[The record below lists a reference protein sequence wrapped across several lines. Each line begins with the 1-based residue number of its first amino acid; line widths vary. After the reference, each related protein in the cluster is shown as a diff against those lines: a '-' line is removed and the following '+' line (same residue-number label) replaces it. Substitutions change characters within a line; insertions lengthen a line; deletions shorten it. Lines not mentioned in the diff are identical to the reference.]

1 MIFVQIVFLLLKK
14 YNIPMPHNKVSEY
27 FFIFVSI
34 KNIPTIM
41 IVSVLVIISI
51 SVSVFFCIK

>member
-1 MIFVQIVFLLLKK
+1 
-14 YNIPMPHNKVSEY
+14 MPHNKVSEY
-27 FFIFVSI
+27 FFIFVVI

>member
-1 MIFVQIVFLLLKK
+1 ML
-14 YNIPMPHNKVSEY
+14 HNKVSGY

>member
-1 MIFVQIVFLLLKK
+1 
-14 YNIPMPHNKVSEY
+14 MPHDKVSEY
-27 FFIFVSI
+27 FFYLCSD

>member
-1 MIFVQIVFLLLKK
+1 ML
-14 YNIPMPHNKVSEY
+14 HNKVSEY

-41 IVSVLVIISI
+41 IVSVLVIICI

>member
-1 MIFVQIVFLLLKK
+1 
-14 YNIPMPHNKVSEY
+14 MPHDKVSEY
-27 FFIFVSI
+27 FFIFVTI

>member
-1 MIFVQIVFLLLKK
+1 
-14 YNIPMPHNKVSEY
+14 MPHNKVSEY
-27 FFIFVSI
+27 FFIFVAI
-34 KNIPTIM
+34 KKIPTIM

>member
-1 MIFVQIVFLLLKK
+1 
-14 YNIPMPHNKVSEY
+14 MPHNKVSEY

-34 KNIPTIM
+34 KYIPTIM

>member
-1 MIFVQIVFLLLKK
+1 
-14 YNIPMPHNKVSEY
+14 MPHNKVSEF

>member
-1 MIFVQIVFLLLKK
+1 
-14 YNIPMPHNKVSEY
+14 MPHNKVSDY

>member
-1 MIFVQIVFLLLKK
+1 
-14 YNIPMPHNKVSEY
+14 MPHNKVSEY
-27 FFIFVSI
+27 FFIFVAI

-41 IVSVLVIISI
+41 IVLVIISI

>member
-1 MIFVQIVFLLLKK
+1 
-14 YNIPMPHNKVSEY
+14 MPHNKVSEY

-34 KNIPTIM
+34 KNIPAIM